1 MNKETIEHLLNAYAY
16 VIDMMN
22 DDSTYEGHTEELIY
36 LRNTLREVLLEA
48 TCNGR

>member
-1 MNKETIEHLLNAYAY
+1 MKKETIEHLLNAYAF

-22 DDSTYEGHTEELIY
+22 DDSAYEGYTEELIY

-48 TCNGR
+48 TCNG